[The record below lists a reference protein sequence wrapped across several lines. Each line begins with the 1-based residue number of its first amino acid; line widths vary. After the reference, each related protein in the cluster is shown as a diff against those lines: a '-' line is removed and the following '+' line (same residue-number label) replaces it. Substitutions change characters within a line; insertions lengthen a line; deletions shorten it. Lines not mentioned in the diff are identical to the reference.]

1 MITWTKRVLL
11 TASLL
16 ALITTNILAFT
27 STAFNTAVSGLM
39 GTALGIRT
47 VSSMMQS
54 KISSQNKSIKKQAA
68 VQARR
73 KAATRRFGTRLAS
86 RTKRVAAK
94 SIAAI
99 PAESIPFIGV
109 AVLIADTSYEL
120 YAACE
125 TVRDMDQLYKEL
137 EMEDE
142 ASDDAMRSVCDPQ
155 LPDAADV
162 WRGVLENMDQWWNGL
177 VESV

>member
-1 MITWTKRVLL
+1 MITWTKRLLL
-11 TASLL
+11 TVSFL

-27 STAFNTAVSGLM
+27 STAFNAAVSGVM
-39 GTALGIRT
+39 GTALGVRT
-47 VSSMMQS
+47 VSGMMQS
-54 KISSQNKSIKKQAA
+54 KISSQNKSIKKQAT
-68 VQARR
+68 VQAKH
-73 KAATRRFGTRLAS
+73 KAATRKFGARLAS

-99 PAESIPFIGV
+99 PAESIPLVGI

-137 EMEDE
+137 GIEDE
-142 ASDDAMRSVCDPQ
+142 TPNDAMHSVCDPQ

-162 WRGVLENMDQWWNGL
+162 WSAVLEKMNQQ
-177 VESV
+177 